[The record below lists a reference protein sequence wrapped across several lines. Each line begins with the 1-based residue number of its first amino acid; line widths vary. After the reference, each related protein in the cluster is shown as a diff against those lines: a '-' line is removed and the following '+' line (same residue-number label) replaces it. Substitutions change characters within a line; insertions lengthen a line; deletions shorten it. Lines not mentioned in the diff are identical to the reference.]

1 MRELLLTYKHEAHIT
16 PSVSFS
22 VIPKACETGSVAF
35 RWTKSIWYVLAASV
49 HPIVRSACFVLGY
62 LFIYLDCECHT
73 LPESTRISTVLIYEC
88 SQSLAIEERH
98 LAGNLT
104 GTYMMKFFHAVIVF
118 VFFLHTL
125 TQTVLTEVCTSETKL
140 IHDVREQL
148 IWGARS
154 PDGVIV
160 VV

>member
-1 MRELLLTYKHEAHIT
+1 M
-16 PSVSFS
+16 
-22 VIPKACETGSVAF
+22 
-35 RWTKSIWYVLAASV
+35 
-49 HPIVRSACFVLGY
+49 
-62 LFIYLDCECHT
+62 
-73 LPESTRISTVLIYEC
+73 
-88 SQSLAIEERH
+88 
-98 LAGNLT
+98 AGNLT

-125 TQTVLTEVCTSETKL
+125 TQTVPTEVCTSETKL
-140 IHDVREQL
+140 IHDVREKL